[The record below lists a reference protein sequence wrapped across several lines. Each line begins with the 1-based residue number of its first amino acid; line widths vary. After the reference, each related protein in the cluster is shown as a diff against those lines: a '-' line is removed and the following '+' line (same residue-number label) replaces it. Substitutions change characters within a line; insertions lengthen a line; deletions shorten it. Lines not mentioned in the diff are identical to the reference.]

1 MKKIFRTTYLALLLI
16 AGLSCNND
24 PMPDAPKGKYPI
36 LFRCSDETRAVAT
49 VDSMKDDE
57 NGFDVYAYIEASTNT
72 NVNFYKNVWWDKD
85 QRMWLYD
92 DIEYWVV
99 GATYWFKAIYPAM
112 DSIKQ
117 FAENA
122 TVNNSNSTQTVTI
135 TGYDITSQKDILVA
149 TTGALVVD
157 ENGAP
162 NGGPTIVSLNFQHL
176 LANVTIKVLSELA
189 TPVDVERIELRNIA
203 SKGDYN
209 CSWNIA
215 NYSSRTFGI
224 DSDITLNKAESET
237 DYTDIT
243 SGGIIVVPEQING
256 TQKLYIKTTFKEY
269 EISFP
274 TTHRWDSGKKYSYTL
289 TIKQE
294 YIEFNEPK
302 VDIWDE
308 ENATGSVVIK

>member
-49 VDSMKDDE
+49 VDSMKADTD
-57 NGFDVYAYIEASTNT
+57 GFDVYAYFETNT
-72 NVNFYKNVWWDKD
+72 DEEVNFYKNVKWNESEG
-85 QRMWLYD
+85 MWLYEG
-92 DIEYWVV
+92 IEYWIVD
-99 GATYWFKAIYPAM
+99 ATYWFKAVYPKGIATTVDND
-112 DSIKQ
+112 DSNQ
-117 FAENA
+117 A
-122 TVNNSNSTQTVTI
+122 VTI

-162 NGGPTIVSLNFQHL
+162 NGGPTVVSLNFQHL

-189 TPVDVERIELRNIA
+189 TPVEVERIELRNIA

-209 CSWNIA
+209 GSWNIA

>member
-49 VDSMKDDE
+49 VDSMKEDE
-57 NGFDVYAYIEASTNT
+57 NGFDVYAYIEASTGT
-72 NVNFYKNVWWDKD
+72 NVNFYKNVKWNKD

-92 DIEYWVV
+92 DIEYWIV
-99 GATYWFKAIYPAM
+99 GAIYWFKAVYPKGIAKEVKN
-112 DSIKQ
+112 DR
-117 FAENA
+117 
-122 TVNNSNSTQTVTI
+122 TQAVTI
-135 TGYDITSQKDILVA
+135 TDYDITSQKDILVA

-162 NGGPTIVSLNFQHL
+162 NGGPTVVSLNFQHL

-189 TPVDVERIELRNIA
+189 TPVEVERIELRNIA

-209 CSWNIA
+209 GSWNIA

-274 TTHRWDSGKKYSYTL
+274 TTHRWDSGKKYTYTL

>member
-49 VDSMKDDE
+49 VDSMKEDTD
-57 NGFDVYAYIEASTNT
+57 GFDVYAYIEASTGAK
-72 NVNFYKNVWWDKD
+72 VNFAKNVIWDKD
-85 QRMWLYD
+85 QLMWLYD

-99 GATYWFKAIYPAM
+99 GAKYWFKAVYPHDIHNIAKV
-112 DSIKQ
+112 D
-117 FAENA
+117 N
-122 TVNNSNSTQTVTI
+122 TNTTQAVTI
-135 TGYDITSQKDILVA
+135 EGYEISNQYDILVA
-149 TTGALVVD
+149 ETDRGGMLVT
-157 ENGAP
+157 EQNQAP
-162 NGGPTIVSLNFQHL
+162 ASGSEVSLQFQHL

-189 TPVDVERIELRNIA
+189 TPVEVERIELRNIA

-209 CSWNIA
+209 GSWNIA

-274 TTHRWDSGKKYSYTL
+274 TTHRWDSGKKYTYTL

>member
-1 MKKIFRTTYLALLLI
+1 M
-16 AGLSCNND
+16 
-24 PMPDAPKGKYPI
+24 
-36 LFRCSDETRAVAT
+36 AT
-49 VDSMKDDE
+49 VESMKGDG
-57 NGFDVYAYIEASTNT
+57 NGFDVYAYIVGSTDATDSFKRNVKWDGSAWSYTNT
-72 NVNFYKNVWWDKD
+72 
-85 QRMWLYD
+85 
-92 DIEYWVV
+92 EYWIP
-99 GATYWFKAIYPAM
+99 GATYWFKAVYPQG
-112 DSIKQ
+112 I
-117 FAENA
+117 AE
-122 TVNNSNSTQTVTI
+122 VDNNNTTQAVTI
-135 TGYDITSQKDILVA
+135 TGYDISNQDDILVA
-149 TTGALVVD
+149 KTEGLKATPEDQAPTTGSV
-157 ENGAP
+157 
-162 NGGPTIVSLNFQHL
+162 VSLQFKHL

-209 CSWNIA
+209 GNWNIA
-215 NYSSRTFGI
+215 NYSSRTLGI

-243 SGGIIVVPEQING
+243 KGGIIVVPEQING

-274 TTHRWDSGKKYSYTL
+274 TTPRWDSGQKYSYTL
-289 TIKQE
+289 TINQE

>member
-49 VDSMKDDE
+49 VDSMQKDE
-57 NGFDVYAYIEASTNT
+57 NGFDVYAYIEASTGAK
-72 NVNFYKNVWWDKD
+72 VNFEKNVIWDKD

-92 DIEYWVV
+92 DIEYWIV
-99 GATYWFKAIYPAM
+99 GATYWFKAVYPKG
-112 DSIKQ
+112 I
-117 FAENA
+117 A
-122 TVNNSNSTQTVTI
+122 TVDNDDSNQAVTI

-162 NGGPTIVSLNFQHL
+162 NGGPTMVSLNFQHL

-189 TPVDVERIELRNIA
+189 TPVEVERIELRNIA

-209 CSWNIA
+209 GSWNIA

-274 TTHRWDSGKKYSYTL
+274 TTHRWDSGKKYTYTL

>member
-16 AGLSCNND
+16 SGLSCNND

-49 VDSMKDDE
+49 VESMKADTD
-57 NGFDVYAYIEASTNT
+57 GFDVYAYIEASTGAK
-72 NVNFYKNVWWDKD
+72 VNFEKNVWWDKD
-85 QRMWLYD
+85 QLMWLYD

-99 GATYWFKAIYPAM
+99 GAKYWFKAVYPKG
-112 DSIKQ
+112 I
-117 FAENA
+117 A
-122 TVNNSNSTQTVTI
+122 TVDNDDSNQAVTI
-135 TGYDITSQKDILVA
+135 SGYDITSQKDILVA

-162 NGGPTIVSLNFQHL
+162 NGGPTVVSLNFQHL

-189 TPVDVERIELRNIA
+189 TPVEVERIELRNIA

-209 CSWNIA
+209 GSWNIA

-243 SGGIIVVPEQING
+243 NGGIIVVPEQING

-274 TTHRWDSGKKYSYTL
+274 TTHRWDSGKKYTYTL

>member
-49 VDSMKDDE
+49 VESMKSDT
-57 NGFDVYAYIEASTNT
+57 NGFDVYAYFETNT
-72 NVNFYKNVWWDKD
+72 DEELSFYKNVKWNESEG
-85 QRMWLYD
+85 MWLYEG
-92 DIEYWVV
+92 IEYWIP
-99 GATYWFKAIYPAM
+99 GATYWFKAVYPKGIATTVDND
-112 DSIKQ
+112 DSNQ
-117 FAENA
+117 A
-122 TVNNSNSTQTVTI
+122 VTI

-162 NGGPTIVSLNFQHL
+162 NGGPTVVSLNFQHL

-209 CSWNIA
+209 GSWNIA

-243 SGGIIVVPEQING
+243 SGGIIVIPEQING

>member
-49 VDSMKDDE
+49 VESMKSDT
-57 NGFDVYAYIEASTNT
+57 NGFDVYAYFETNT
-72 NVNFYKNVWWDKD
+72 DEELSFYKNVKWNESEG
-85 QRMWLYD
+85 MWLYEG
-92 DIEYWVV
+92 IEYWIP
-99 GATYWFKAIYPAM
+99 GATYWFKAVYPKGIATTVDND
-112 DSIKQ
+112 DSNQ
-117 FAENA
+117 A
-122 TVNNSNSTQTVTI
+122 VTI

-162 NGGPTIVSLNFQHL
+162 NGGPTVVSLNFQHL

-189 TPVDVERIELRNIA
+189 TPVEVERIELRNIA

-209 CSWNIA
+209 GSWNIA

-243 SGGIIVVPEQING
+243 SGGIIVIPEQING